1 MKSLYIL
8 LLQSFFILF
17 LHILTI
23 KSSSLECTDK
33 QYSELNKIFENVQV
47 LQKVAIIAPL
57 GTYYLYTS
65 LTENEDDLTPLLQQN
80 GQKIVIHSSLT
91 ANNIEW
97 HSMNVLVKR
106 IKIVP
111 IFEGNM
117 VIKYHTPQ
125 LLINSCNYD
134 TKIIY
139 VDDQSYT
146 VDSYNA
152 GLVSMYENEL
162 IVNFKTFENGIF
174 FFSVADQGDMLIAQI
189 VNGHIEV
196 TFDFGSLSK
205 TTISGGIA
213 LNDGQWHELKWN
225 HQFDSVK
232 LLIDGILLNETTP
245 AGLYRKLDFNYEIEI
260 AGRPTDQYSDDI
272 QSAFH
277 GCLGRVYLNNIDLLS
292 YAPKDKYTNC
302 YMPKPQILTILNEGS
317 SIFVP
322 YSFMP
327 FNFEFRI
334 IKQNSNLLQ
343 ILNANKDTL
352 LSLSIEKNN
361 SLFLRAEK
369 QGIRQEY
376 FSTTSISDGSWHS
389 LSLKMRGGRFNVE
402 LNGLIVLWLEGSFVR
417 NLGLSMTAFNIS
429 SVGCFRS
436 ASVDLKNA
444 LIFGDVIKNKCTFI
458 SRCHPNPCENS
469 GECEQSQ
476 LDTFKCSC
484 SNGYSGRY
492 CHTSMLPYSCE
503 DYIQRIQLQNKKSKG
518 IFSGFKS
525 RIKYETNITIDIDG
539 SGPLVPFQVQCI
551 YSNKTHPEM
560 SDSIDTIL
568 YHDMPYGMYVTGSTE
583 PGSVRRTLGYGIT
596 EDTLEKFID
605 SFGFCKQ
612 YMRYQCR
619 GGSKLMTYGN
629 ERRPSSWYAT
639 RNGQQGLQWANAP
652 PYSRV
657 CECTVNGTCNY
668 NRMCNCD
675 TGRDG
680 VDDGYNTHS
689 QLLPIIQLFIGGTHR
704 TSSVNVTIGPLIC
717 TQKNTFDVVTFNDR
731 NQRMVGI
738 QQFNGHIFD
747 LYIQVRFSHPLMT
760 IFTWES
766 KNSERW
772 FQLFVREG
780 YLVAQIVNGGRSQ
793 EIQSGLKINDNKWHT
808 VYWEADTLSMK
819 LVVDKEESVATM
831 YNILPWTYNYIIGS
845 RTERGFSGYAGQL
858 RNFYLCGKE
867 INLGLLARKHHN
879 TKGIK
884 AGYEGYCKA
893 HYCKNGGTCIEMYDN
908 YKCNCTLSPFD
919 GDKCDQERSIF
930 VPLKSELSIPWQ
942 HPTQMSNCFRMAV
955 QTSSVNV
962 SLIKAKALFA
972 ESVFN
977 LSITEEGYLNISMYD
992 GVFFHHQIID
1002 NAVNMSDQTINDIMF
1017 CATKKTFELKVG
1029 NRISTQ
1035 LNGNFSFF
1043 TNLNVWQFIESNFS
1057 GCILRLQVGN
1067 SFPLKDPKSS
1077 RLTYSPNVKFDVCPH
1092 EKLLYK
1098 KEEIIDSSKKSDI
1111 SVSIVTDNHRK
1122 LLILTPI
1129 IGITIGLVLCILLCC
1144 IICYVRSQPDG
1155 VYKTNETISAY
1166 CTGSPSKS
1174 AEYLMPGNV
1183 QHQFQPQNKEY
1194 FC

>member
-1 MKSLYIL
+1 MLASKRSDAN
-8 LLQSFFILF
+8 
-17 LHILTI
+17 
-23 KSSSLECTDK
+23 SSIECSDK
-33 QYSELNKIFENVQV
+33 QYSELSKNFENIQI
-47 LQKVAIIAPL
+47 LQKIAIIAPL
-57 GTYYLYTS
+57 GTYYLYSS
-65 LTENEDDLTPLLQQN
+65 LTDNEDDLTPVLQQN

-97 HSMNVLVKR
+97 HSMNIISKR
-106 IKIVP
+106 IKVVS

-117 VIKYHTPQ
+117 AVRYHTPQ

-134 TKIIY
+134 TNIIY
-139 VDDQSYT
+139 VDDQSFT
-146 VDSYNA
+146 IDSYNA

-162 IVNFKTFENGIF
+162 IINFKTFENGIF

-189 VNGHIEV
+189 VNGHVEV

-213 LNDGQWHELKWN
+213 LNDGQWHELKWI

-232 LLIDGILLNETTP
+232 LLVDGVLLNETTP

-260 AGRPTDQYSDDI
+260 AGRPTDQYSDNI

-277 GCLGRVYLNNIDLLS
+277 GCLARLYLNNIDLLS
-292 YAPKDKYTNC
+292 YAPKDKYSKC
-302 YMPKPQILTILNEGS
+302 YMPKPQILTITKPGS

-334 IKQNSNLLQ
+334 LKQSANLLN
-343 ILNANKDTL
+343 ILNANKDIL
-352 LSLSIEKNN
+352 LTLSIEKNN
-361 SLFLRAEK
+361 SMFLRAEK
-369 QGIRQEY
+369 HGIRQEY
-376 FSTTSISDGSWHS
+376 ISSISISDGSWHA

-429 SVGCFRS
+429 SVGCIRS
-436 ASVDLKNA
+436 ASVDLNSA
-444 LIFGDVIKNKCTFI
+444 LIFGEVVKNKCTFVNK
-458 SRCHPNPCENS
+458 CLPNPCENK
-469 GECEQSQ
+469 GECEQSY
-476 LDTFKCSC
+476 LDSFKCTC
-484 SNGYSGRY
+484 LNGYSGKY

-503 DYIQRIQLQNKKSKG
+503 DYIQRTQLQNKKSKG

-525 RIKYETNITIDIDG
+525 KAKYETNITLDIDG
-539 SGPLVPFQVQCI
+539 SGPLLPFHVQCI
-551 YSNKTHPEM
+551 YSNKSYPEL
-560 SDSIDTIL
+560 SENIETIL
-568 YHDMPYGMYVTGSTE
+568 LHDMPNGMYVTGSTE
-583 PGSVRRTLGYGIT
+583 PGSVRKTLNYGIT
-596 EDTLEKFID
+596 EDTIERFID
-605 SFGFCKQ
+605 GFAICKQ
-612 YMRYQCR
+612 YMKYQCR

-657 CECTVNGTCNY
+657 CECTVNGTCNF

-680 VDDGYNTHS
+680 IDEGFNTHS
-689 QLLPIIQLFIGGTHR
+689 QLLPVMQLFVGGTHR
-704 TSSVNVTIGPLIC
+704 TSSVNITIGPLIC
-717 TQKNTFDVVTFNDR
+717 TQKNTFDIVTFNDR
-731 NQRMVGI
+731 NQRMVGS

-747 LYIQVRFSHPLMT
+747 LYLQVRFSHSLMT

-793 EIQSGLKINDNKWHT
+793 EIQSGLKINDDKWHT
-808 VYWEADTLSMK
+808 VYWEADAINMK
-819 LVVDKEESVATM
+819 LVVDKEESVVTM

-867 INLGLLARKHHN
+867 INLAALARKHYN
-879 TKGIK
+879 SKGIK
-884 AGYEGYCKA
+884 AGQDGYCKA
-893 HYCKNGGTCIEMYDN
+893 HYCKNGGICIEMYDN
-908 YKCNCTLSPFD
+908 YKCNCSMSAFD
-919 GDKCDQERSIF
+919 GDRCDQERSVF

-942 HPTQMSNCFRMAV
+942 HPTQTSNCFRIAV

-972 ESVFN
+972 ESTFN
-977 LSITEEGYLNISMYD
+977 LSITEKGFLSVSMYD
-992 GVFFHHQIID
+992 GFFFHHRAID
-1002 NAVNMSDQTINDIMF
+1002 NLVNMSDQTVNDIKF
-1017 CATKKTFELKVG
+1017 CATKKNFELRVD
-1029 NRISTQ
+1029 NRVSVQI
-1035 LNGNFSFF
+1035 NGNFSFF
-1043 TNLNVWQFIESNFS
+1043 TNLNVWQFVDHNFT
-1057 GCILRLQVGN
+1057 GCVSRLQVGN
-1067 SFPLKDPKSS
+1067 SFPLRDPKGA
-1077 RLTYSPNVKFDVCPH
+1077 RLTYSPHVKFDVCPH

-1098 KEEIIDSSKKSDI
+1098 KNEIPDNSKKTDI
-1111 SVSIVTDNHRK
+1111 SVSVISENHK
-1122 LLILTPI
+1122 KMLILTPI
-1129 IGITIGLVLCILLCC
+1129 IGISIGLILCILLCC
-1144 IICYVRSQPDG
+1144 VVCYVRSRPDG

-1174 AEYLMPGNV
+1174 AEYLMPGASMP
-1183 QHQFQPQNKEY
+1183 QHQLQTQNREY